1 MARYHINPLTGNPT
15 VCKAKIKCRFGGMEH
30 DHYDSKEEAREAYE
44 RSAEISSLPA
54 LDSVRK
60 LSYGAKLLRAID
72 RTQAE
77 IVEIS
82 LLKKETK
89 SANDCDAWYSK
100 IERRDYLKRKVRHE
114 LPWDDTDAPSYDP
127 NEEVEAFAPVE
138 FDHSNTPRRGYTND
152 VMGISEKDPE
162 GAKVYARMDHASSVW
177 IKRLSTA
184 EVKALVLYNGDAKAY
199 SEIMAGVREPTEDE
213 KLMVKYLHSAL
224 EKAPKTKDPFVSYS
238 GINEKRVEDLEE
250 QLKTGTLTLTRL
262 QSASVNPAQ
271 VNGFTHFK
279 EELSVALEI
288 RQTHL
293 ASLTAFNVHRG
304 ELELL
309 IPPGRYEVRG
319 VQRRVKYLWPGD
331 IGRTTAR
338 VYQIESA

>member
-1 MARYHINPLTGNPT
+1 MARYHINPLTGNPAI
-15 VCKAKIKCRFGGMEH
+15 CSAKIKCRFGGMEH

-44 RSAEISSLPA
+44 RSAEISSLA
-54 LDSVRK
+54 VLDSVKK

-72 RTQAE
+72 RAQAE
-77 IVEIS
+77 IEASS
-82 LLKKETK
+82 LLKNKNRNADDYT
-89 SANDCDAWYSK
+89 AWYGK
-100 IERRDYLKRKVRHE
+100 IRRRDYLQDKLRGE

-138 FDHSNTPRRGYTND
+138 FDHSNTPRQGYTND
-152 VMGISEKDPE
+152 ISEDFDEDPAS
-162 GAKVYARMDHASSVW
+162 AKVYARMDHASSVW

-184 EVKALVLYNGDAKAY
+184 EIKALVQYNSDASTYA
-199 SEIMAGVREPTEDE
+199 EVMAGAREPTEDE

-224 EKAPKTKDPFVSYS
+224 EKAPKTKEAFISYS
-238 GINEKRVEDLEE
+238 GINEKRVEDLEA
-250 QLKTGTLTLTRL
+250 QLKTGTLDLARL
-262 QSASVNPAQ
+262 QSASANPAQ

-279 EELSVALEI
+279 EEFSVALEI

-309 IPPGRYEVRG
+309 IPPGRYEVKG
-319 VQRRVKYLWPGD
+319 IQKKVEYLWPGGL
-331 IGRTTAR
+331 GRTTER